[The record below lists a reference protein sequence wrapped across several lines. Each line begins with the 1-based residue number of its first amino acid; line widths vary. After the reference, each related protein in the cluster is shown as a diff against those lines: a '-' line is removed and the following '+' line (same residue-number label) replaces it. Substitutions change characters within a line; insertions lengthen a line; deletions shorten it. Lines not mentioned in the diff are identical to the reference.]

1 MTSRQ
6 QYHEELDALHE
17 RLLEMGALVEQVV
30 QQSVDSLARL
40 DVPLAEH
47 VIATDDTLDAME
59 LEIERRCIR
68 LIALQQPMA
77 ADLRLLATILKVVTD
92 LERMADNAVNISEIT
107 LRLAG
112 QELVKPLV
120 DIPKMADLAVR
131 MVHDALAALVRRD
144 EQLARDVCQRDDAVD
159 DMYAL
164 LFEELVVMMKND
176 SDPDRVSQCA
186 NLMFTARFL
195 ERISDHATNVGERV
209 VYLVS
214 GERVKLG

>member
-6 QYHEELDALHE
+6 QYHDELEALHS
-17 RLLEMGALVEQVV
+17 RLLEMGSLVEKVV
-30 QQSVDSLARL
+30 ARSVESLAQL
-40 DVPLAEH
+40 DVDAAQN
-47 VIATDDTLDAME
+47 VIDTDDTLDAME
-59 LEIERRCIR
+59 MEIEQRCIR

-107 LRLAG
+107 LRIAG
-112 QELVKPLV
+112 QQLVKPLV
-120 DIPKMADLAVR
+120 DIPKMAALAVQ
-131 MVHDALAALVRRD
+131 MVHDALAALVQRD
-144 EQLARDVCQRDDAVD
+144 EALARAVCERDDAVD
-159 DMYAL
+159 DMYAA
-164 LFEELVVMMKND
+164 LFEELVDMMK
-176 SDPDRVSQCA
+176 SDTDPIRVSQCA

-195 ERISDHATNVGERV
+195 ERIADHATNIGERV

>member
-6 QYHEELDALHE
+6 QYHDELEALHS
-17 RLLEMGALVEQVV
+17 RLLEMGSLVEEVV
-30 QQSVDSLARL
+30 ARSVDSLAQL
-40 DVPLAEH
+40 DVDAAQN
-47 VIATDDTLDAME
+47 VIDTDDTLDAME
-59 LEIERRCIR
+59 MEIEQRCIR

-107 LRLAG
+107 LRIAG
-112 QELVKPLV
+112 QQLVKPLV
-120 DIPKMADLAVR
+120 DIPKMAALAVQ
-131 MVHDALAALVRRD
+131 MVHDALAALVQRD
-144 EQLARDVCQRDDAVD
+144 EALARAVCERDDAVD
-159 DMYAL
+159 DMYAA
-164 LFEELVVMMKND
+164 LFEELVDMMK
-176 SDPDRVSQCA
+176 SDTDPIRVSQCA

-195 ERISDHATNVGERV
+195 ERIADHATNIGERV

>member
-6 QYHEELDALHE
+6 QYHDDLEALHA
-17 RLLEMGALVEQVV
+17 RLLEMGSLVEQVV
-30 QQSVDSLARL
+30 AKSVESLAGLDVKTAQSVID
-40 DVPLAEH
+40 
-47 VIATDDTLDAME
+47 TDDTLDAME
-59 LEIERRCIR
+59 MEIEQRCIR

-107 LRLAG
+107 LRIAG
-112 QELVKPLV
+112 QQLVKPLV
-120 DIPKMADLAVR
+120 DIPKMAALAVT
-131 MVHDALAALVRRD
+131 MVHDALNALIQRD
-144 EQLARDVCQRDDAVD
+144 ETLARDVCERDDAVD
-159 DMYAL
+159 DMYAA
-164 LFEELVVMMKND
+164 LFEELVDMMK
-176 SDPDRVSQCA
+176 SDTDPIRVSQCA

-195 ERISDHATNVGERV
+195 ERIADHATNIGERV